1 MTPRLVRSLLV
12 LAVMVLA
19 TAGTAHAQLAV
30 SASPVAI
37 PASQVPTPSS
47 RAFQVTEGATG
58 TTDDLDFD
66 LTSASCGG
74 LFAVDTPRIT
84 VTSASAPTVT
94 VTYTPAAR
102 GLVTCHATL
111 KDHGTA
117 TVRLSFDFT
126 GTATGPA
133 LAAPATVT
141 FAATRVTTGAI
152 NTQLVTLRNSGE
164 NDLTISTLALMTHA
178 DYSIMTQPGLPLTL
192 APNATTTVT
201 LAFDPQAAGSRTD
214 TLVVGS
220 TAVGAPTTAI
230 ALTGQGTNAVIAVT
244 DAAFGTVLNNTASV
258 KTITVSNTGAVPVG
272 TLAVTA
278 ETLTDASGW
287 FAFDSSTGCAG
298 QTACA
303 QPLSVATT
311 APFKVTCKPT
321 PLNATGTKTATV
333 TFTSDTDP
341 VGASASVA
349 TLTCTAGRSV
359 VTVDTMA
366 LAYGNVPVGQ
376 SGTLSVTVHNGGTTP
391 LTYAFAAP
399 GTPFTVTTGA
409 CAPCT
414 IAAGG
419 ADKLITVKFT
429 PTAIGDVTGTI
440 SVTTNDP
447 DTTTVPISL
456 TGTGTA
462 AQIAGA
468 PSTLAFGPVDV
479 GKSLPLVL
487 TVSNTGNA
495 PLNIS
500 SATLAGAGVFTVT
513 DGLLTAQTIQPG
525 DATTWTIKCTPVV
538 QGAKAGTFTIAS
550 DSLAN
555 PSAAVTLTCT
565 GQLGQLAV
573 TPTPFDFG
581 GVRQGDAV
589 PQTFTITNAGNA
601 VVSGI
606 TAKLTD
612 PNIGYSILTPPS
624 ASLAGGGTTTMVVQ
638 FSPQSAADGG
648 MDQVTIAGAWGTAP
662 QTPVSATLDL
672 NGTDKAAAYDVST
685 TTLAFGDLRW
695 DATATQTF
703 TVTLTDPT
711 ALSIKQIDIAPDL
724 VSGTQTGEI
733 TQVQLLKNGN
743 PATLPIAL
751 TTLSDV
757 ITVGIKVDPANR
769 LGPLKATVTVTSD
782 LTMNPSRQ
790 VVVTANSVSPEL
802 ALTPATGT
810 LDFGKVDVDG
820 APASLPITLT
830 NNGDGVLTV
839 GAYSFTNPQGTFTFS
854 PLTSPNTIA
863 PHDSATVMVTYTPV
877 LEETDTA
884 TVVVPLSGIFGT
896 LDGSQTIQ
904 ITGQG
909 IDRHFALAQTALA
922 FPPTYRYPEAPPMLA
937 AHVTNTGEA
946 TLHVHMVEITGS
958 TAFTLVDTSMVE
970 IAGGASHDFQVTF
983 DPHVAG
989 PATQGILELDNDDTS
1004 KGQPDAAAHVTLDG
1018 TGLAEAVAMNP
1029 MSINLGEVG
1038 IGIPRKVSDLM
1049 PGGIVI
1055 ANTDATASFHI
1066 KNLTLDDEHFALIG
1080 DPTDVDLAPAGTMT
1094 FDAEITA
1101 TDVGDVRTT
1110 VSLFIGID
1118 PDPVTTLE
1126 LHGHGVFVDAR
1137 GTGGCA
1143 AGGGAGGGAGGTLL
1157 VAGALLAARTRRKR
1171 GQAPLFSA
1179 GCRTVGAL
1187 GVLAAAA
1194 GGALADPP
1202 TRNLDTSVFHPTPST
1217 TDASFGV
1224 QAASVGNSGDFAL
1237 SALLSYANKPLNLVS
1252 GTTEDFA
1259 IANRTLID
1267 LGGAYAFLG
1276 RFEVAAHM
1284 PLYAQSGDVEVMDHT
1299 QPGVSESPARGTA
1312 RGDLTLDA
1320 KASLFRSVA
1329 GVVEL
1334 GVAAA
1339 LTLPTATAD
1348 QFAGVADPTG
1358 RVLGLATIVPGGL
1371 GHRLTLSV
1379 NAGGVV
1385 RARQTY
1391 ANIDQKS
1398 AYLFGAGASY
1408 RLFDALWLDG
1418 ELYGEAIPNGVR
1430 TGPPDMATGHAPAA
1444 MLHTSELLV
1453 GVRYRLERRTSLG
1466 FALGRG
1472 IDDGFGSPQLRGV
1485 FSMTFVAG
1493 QRALAPIHPPPPPKI
1508 DGDADGDGI
1517 RDSVDKCPTEAE
1529 DKDGFQDEDGCP
1541 DPDNDHD
1548 GIPDA
1553 QDKCPLGAEDKDGFQ
1568 DEDGC
1573 PDLDNDKDGILD
1585 AKDKCPMDPED
1596 KDGFQDGDGCPDP
1609 DNDHDGILDDR
1620 DKCPNQPETINGVED
1635 EDGCPDAGDPLVVV
1649 NPDRLDLLDTVK
1661 WNGTKIAKASEN
1673 LLGQVAATLRAH
1685 DEIVRL
1691 RVTVHVQPTGNP
1703 DRDKQITEKRA
1714 QAVRDFLVKWGI
1726 AATRVEAKGFGG
1738 TKPIIGADKKGSAA
1752 LNERLEL
1759 IILERK

>member
-1 MTPRLVRSLLV
+1 MTPRLVRSLL
-12 LAVMVLA
+12 AVTALA

-30 SASPVAI
+30 SATPVAI
-37 PASQVPTPSS
+37 PSSEVPTPSA
-47 RAFQVTEGATG
+47 RAFQVTEGSTG
-58 TTDDLDFD
+58 VTDDLDFD

-84 VTSASAPTVT
+84 VTSASAPTVN

-117 TVRLSFDFT
+117 TVRLTFDFT

-133 LAAPATVT
+133 LTAPASVAFT
-141 FAATRVTTGAI
+141 ATRVTTGAI
-152 NTQLVTLRNSGE
+152 NTQIVTLKNSGE
-164 NDLTISTLALMTHA
+164 DALTISSLALMTHA
-178 DYSIMTQPGLPLTL
+178 DYSIMTQPTLPLTL
-192 APNATTTVT
+192 APNLTTTVT
-201 LAFDPQAAGSRTD
+201 LAFDPQAAGARTD

-230 ALTGQGTNAVIAVT
+230 TLSGQGTNATIAVS
-244 DAAFGTVLNNTASV
+244 DAAFGTVLNNTTSV
-258 KTITVSNTGAVPVG
+258 KTITVSNTGAIPVG
-272 TLAVTA
+272 TLAVTG
-278 ETLTDASGW
+278 ETLADASGW

-298 QTACA
+298 QATCA
-303 QPLSVATT
+303 QPLNVATT
-311 APFKVTCKPT
+311 AAFKVTCKPT
-321 PLNATGTKTATV
+321 PANATGTKTATV

-341 VGASASVA
+341 VGAGANVA

-366 LAYGNVPVGQ
+366 LAYGNVTVGQ
-376 SGTLSVTVHNGGTTP
+376 SGTLSVTVHNGGTSA
-391 LTYAFAAP
+391 LTYSFAAP
-399 GTPFTVTTGA
+399 GTPFTVTSGP

-419 ADKLITVKFT
+419 PDKLITVKFT
-429 PTAIGDVTGTI
+429 PTAIGDVTGTLGI
-440 SVTTNDP
+440 TTNDP
-447 DTTTVPISL
+447 DTATVAVTL

-462 AQIAGA
+462 SQIAGA
-468 PSTLAFGPVDV
+468 PGTLAFGNVDV

-500 SATLAGAGVFTVT
+500 GATLTAAGVFSVT
-513 DGLLTAQTIQPG
+513 DGLLTMQTIQPG
-525 DATTWTIKCTPVV
+525 DATTWTIKCTPIG
-538 QGAKAGTFTIAS
+538 QGAKTGSFLIAS

-555 PSAAVTLTCT
+555 PMATVTLTCN

-589 PQTFTITNAGNA
+589 PHTFTITNAGNT

-606 TAKLTD
+606 TATLTV
-612 PNIGYSILTPPS
+612 PNIGYAILTPPS
-624 ASLAGGGTTTMVVQ
+624 ASLAGGGTTSMVVQ

-662 QTPVSATLDL
+662 QSPVSATLDL
-672 NGTDKAAAYDVST
+672 NGTDKAAGYDVSAA
-685 TTLAFGDLRW
+685 TLAFGDIRW
-695 DATATQTF
+695 DTTATQKF
-703 TVTLTDPT
+703 TITLTDPT
-711 ALSIKQIDIAPDL
+711 PLSITQIDIAPDL

-733 TQVQLLKNGN
+733 TQVQLLDNGS
-743 PATLPIAL
+743 PATLPIRLDTL
-751 TTLSDV
+751 TDV
-757 ITVGIKVDPANR
+757 ITVGIKLDPANR

-790 VVVTANSVSPEL
+790 VVVTGNSVSPEL

-830 NNGDGVLTV
+830 NTGDGVLTV

-854 PLTSPNTIA
+854 PQTSPSTIA

-896 LDGSQTIQ
+896 LDGSQTVQ

-922 FPPTYRYPEAPPMLA
+922 FPPTYRYPEAPPVLA

-958 TAFTLVDTSMVE
+958 TAFTLVDASMVE

-983 DPHVAG
+983 DPHAAG
-989 PATQGILELDNDDTS
+989 PATQGILELDNDDTA

-1018 TGLAEAVAMNP
+1018 IGLAEAVAMNP
-1029 MSINLGEVG
+1029 MTINLGEVG

-1055 ANTDATASFHI
+1055 SNTDPTATFHI
-1066 KNLTLDDEHFALIG
+1066 KDLTLDEEHFSLIG
-1080 DPTDVDLAPAGTMT
+1080 DPADVDLAPAGTMT
-1094 FDAEITA
+1094 FDAEIA
-1101 TDVGDVRTT
+1101 PTDVGDIHTT
-1110 VSLFIGID
+1110 VSLYIGID

-1143 AGGGAGGGAGGTLL
+1143 AGGGAGGAGGMLL
-1157 VAGALLAARTRRKR
+1157 VAAALLAARKR
-1171 GQAPLFSA
+1171 GQAPLFLT

-1202 TRNLDTSVFHPTPST
+1202 TRDLDTSVFHPTPST

-1224 QAASVGNSGDFAL
+1224 QAASVGSSGDFAL
-1237 SALLSYANKPLNLVS
+1237 SALLSYAAKPLELVS
-1252 GTTEDFA
+1252 GTTADVA

-1276 RFEVAAHM
+1276 RFEAAAHM
-1284 PLYAQSGDVEVMDHT
+1284 PLYAQSGDVEMDHT
-1299 QPGVSESPARGTA
+1299 QPGVSSAPASGTA

-1320 KASLFRSVA
+1320 KARLFRSAA
-1329 GVVEL
+1329 GAVQL

-1358 RVLGLATIVPGGL
+1358 RVLGLATVVPGGL
-1371 GHRLTLSV
+1371 ARRLALSV
-1379 NAGGVV
+1379 NAGGVL
-1385 RARQTY
+1385 RARETY

-1398 AYLFGAGASY
+1398 GYLFGAGASY
-1408 RLFDALWLDG
+1408 RLLDALWLAG
-1418 ELYGEAIPNGVR
+1418 EVYGEVIPNGVR
-1430 TGPPDMATGHAPAA
+1430 TGPPDMTTGHAPTA
-1444 MLHTSELLV
+1444 MLHTSEFLV
-1453 GVRYRLERRTSLG
+1453 GVRYQVERRTSLG

-1472 IDDGFGSPQLRGV
+1472 LDAGFGAPQVRGV

-1585 AKDKCPMDPED
+1585 AKDRCPNEPED

-1635 EDGCPDAGDPLVVV
+1635 EDGCPDAGDPLVIV

-1661 WNGTKIAKASEN
+1661 WNGAKIAKASEN
-1673 LLGQVAATLRAH
+1673 LLGQVGATLRAH

-1703 DRDKQITEKRA
+1703 DRDKQLTEKRA

-1738 TKPIIGADKKGSAA
+1738 TKPIVAADKKGSAA